1 MAASCLMGMSCSL
14 LPLLFQDFGI
24 CNGAAT
30 EYAFGMLSRTLRF
43 FSLIAAVFLALGSV
57 VSSAKEA
64 PSKTAWFVP
73 TTVVDNLGKGTVSLS
88 GPWQFHRGDDAAWAS
103 PSFDDSLWDKI
114 SSDKPWG
121 VQGYDSY
128 DDYAWYRL
136 HLKLSPAPGASQNFA
151 LLVPAVDDVYE
162 IYWNGQLIGHLG
174 KLPPH
179 WVQYSGV
186 PAQIFNLGAAREGV
200 LAVRVWKAPLF
211 SNDDGKAGGFETAP
225 LVGSPEAIAHAKGN
239 LDFQWLRH
247 QQFRFALTS
256 LYGLVALLSLIAWLR
271 DRGQWLVFWMIMFAS
286 CLVVELFLNG
296 LRLYVSVAVLTCLA
310 QIEISVRDMSLWF
323 LLLWILKLQSN
334 RRLVVLT
341 RKAALVSVFAATL
354 DGVLFLLYPAILN
367 KTWLQFGDA
376 ILTPFVIFFE
386 LLPIMMVAYAFFHDK
401 QLESARWV
409 VGAVAFCNGMAYF
422 IQNAAS
428 QGVRFTHWTVT
439 EKVTAPLFN
448 FFDNPINLLTLFRTL
463 LFFSIL
469 YAVYRFS
476 IEHRRR
482 TVAMEQEFQSAREL
496 QRVLVPS
503 SLPIVPGFTLT
514 SAYRPAQEV
523 GGDFFQII
531 PLENGSTIVVLG
543 DVSGKG
549 LMAAMA
555 VSLIVGAVRALA
567 EDHPDPAELLTLLN
581 RRLCGR
587 LHGGFAT
594 CVILRIDP
602 KSGCSL
608 ASAGHPAPYLNDR
621 ELDVPGA
628 LPLGISPTVI
638 YEASNVDLEVGDH
651 FSLYTDGLL
660 EARNQAGELYSFSR
674 LERLFASHPSAAQ
687 ATQAA
692 INFGQDDDITVLTLT
707 RLATDEESLALNIA

>member
-1 MAASCLMGMSCSL
+1 MLRILRLHSTIVVV
-14 LPLLFQDFGI
+14 FF
-24 CNGAAT
+24 
-30 EYAFGMLSRTLRF
+30 AFG
-43 FSLIAAVFLALGSV
+43 FLPSPAET
-57 VSSAKEA
+57 SSKA
-64 PSKTAWFVP
+64 AWFVP
-73 TTVVDNLGKGTVSLS
+73 VTVVDNLGKGTVPLS
-88 GPWQFHRGDDAAWAS
+88 GPWQFHLGDNASWAS
-103 PSFDDSLWDKI
+103 PSIDDSLWEKIDADKT
-114 SSDKPWG
+114 WG
-121 VQGYDSY
+121 VQGFANYDG
-128 DDYAWYRL
+128 YAWYRI
-136 HLKLSPAPGASQNFA
+136 HLKLSPAAGASQNFA
-151 LLVPAVDDVYE
+151 LLVPAIDDVYE
-162 IYWNGQLIGHLG
+162 VYWNGQLIGQLG
-174 KLPPH
+174 KMPLH

-186 PAQIFNLGAAREGV
+186 PAQIFNLGQAREGV
-200 LAVRVWKAPLF
+200 LAVRVWKSPLF
-211 SNDDGKAGGFETAP
+211 SNDDGKAGGFQSAP
-225 LVGSPEAIAHAKGN
+225 LVGSPEAIANVKGD
-239 LDFQWLRH
+239 LDFQWLKH

-256 LYGLVALLSLIAWLR
+256 LYALAAILMLIAWLR
-271 DRGQWLVFWMIMFAS
+271 DRGQWLVFWMIMFTS
-286 CLVVELFLNG
+286 CLVAEVFLSG
-296 LRLYVSVAVLTCLA
+296 LRFYLSYAVQTCLT
-310 QIEISVRDMSLWF
+310 QIEIAVRDMSLWF

-354 DGVLFLLYPAILN
+354 DGVLILLYPALLN
-367 KTWLQFGDA
+367 KSRVQLADA

-386 LLPIMMVAYAFFHDK
+386 LLPLMIVAYAFFHDK
-401 QLESARWV
+401 QLDSARWV
-409 VGAVAFCNGMAYF
+409 VGAVAFCNGMVYF
-422 IQNAAS
+422 LQNVGS
-428 QGVRFTHWTVT
+428 QGLRFTHWAFSD
-439 EKVTAPLFN
+439 KISAPLFS
-448 FFDNPINLLTLFRTL
+448 FGDNPINLLTLCRTL

-482 TVAMEQEFQSAREL
+482 TTAMEQEFQNAREL

-503 SLPIVPGFTLT
+503 SLPVVPGFTLT

-567 EDHPDPAELLTLLN
+567 EDYPDPAQLLTMLN

-594 CVILRIDP
+594 CVILRIEND
-602 KSGCSL
+602 GCTV
-608 ASAGHPAPYLNDR
+608 ASAGHPAPFLNDR
-621 ELDVPGA
+621 ELDLPGA
-628 LPLGISPTVI
+628 LPLGISPSVT
-638 YEASNVDLEVGDH
+638 YEASYLDLVVGDH

-692 INFGQDDDITVLTLT
+692 VNFGQDDDITVLTLT
-707 RLATDEESLALNIA
+707 RLATGEESLALNLA

>member
-1 MAASCLMGMSCSL
+1 MVSRFVRLSL
-14 LPLLFQDFGI
+14 LI
-24 CNGAAT
+24 
-30 EYAFGMLSRTLRF
+30 AFVCL
-43 FSLIAAVFLALGSV
+43 VLGST
-57 VSSAKEA
+57 
-64 PSKTAWFVP
+64 PSQAEDATPKAAWFVP
-73 TTVVDNLGKGTVSLS
+73 TVTVENLGKGTVPLT
-88 GPWQFHRGDDAAWAS
+88 GPWQFHQGDEAAWAS

-114 SSDKPWG
+114 AADKPWG
-121 VQGYDSY
+121 VQGYESY
-128 DDYAWYRL
+128 DDYAWYRI
-136 HLKLSPAPGASQNFA
+136 HLKLSPAPGASQEFA
-151 LLVPAVDDVYE
+151 LLIPAIDDVYE
-162 IYWNGQLIGHLG
+162 VYWNGRLIGHLG
-174 KLPPH
+174 KMPPH
-179 WVQYSGV
+179 WVQYSTV
-186 PAQIFNLGAAREGV
+186 PAQIFNLGAARDGV

-211 SNDDGKAGGFETAP
+211 SNDDGKAGGFEAAP
-225 LVGSPEAIAHAKGN
+225 LVGSPEAIAHVKGD

-256 LYGLVALLSLIAWLR
+256 LYALVAILSLIAWLR
-271 DRGQWLVFWMIMFAS
+271 DRRQWLVFWMIMFAS
-286 CLVVELFLNG
+286 CLVAELFLNG
-296 LRLYVSVAVLTCLA
+296 LRLHVSAALLTCLA
-310 QIEISVRDMSLWF
+310 QIEIAIREMSLWF

-341 RKAALVSVFAATL
+341 RKAALVSVFAAAL
-354 DGVLFLLYPAILN
+354 DGIAIFLYPSILS
-367 KTWLQFGDA
+367 KAGVQLADA

-386 LLPIMMVAYAFFHDK
+386 LLPLMIVAYAFFHDK
-401 QLESARWV
+401 QLDSARWLV
-409 VGAVAFCNGMAYF
+409 AAVAFCNGMIF
-422 IQNAAS
+422 FVQNLTS
-428 QGVRFTHWTVT
+428 QGLRFTHWTFG
-439 EKVTAPLFN
+439 EKISAPLFT
-448 FFDNPINLLTLFRTL
+448 FIDSPITLIILFRTL
-463 LFFSIL
+463 LFFAVL

-482 TVAMEQEFQSAREL
+482 TTALEQEYQSAREL

-503 SLPIVPGFTLT
+503 ALPVVPGFTLT

-567 EDHPDPAELLTLLN
+567 DDHPDPAELLTLLN

-587 LHGGFAT
+587 LQGGFAT
-594 CVILRIDP
+594 CVIARIDP
-602 KSGCSL
+602 KAGCTL
-608 ASAGHPAPYLNDR
+608 ASAGHPAPFLNDR
-621 ELDVPGA
+621 ELDMPGA
-628 LPLGISPTVI
+628 LPLGISPTVV
-638 YEASNVDLEVGDH
+638 YEKCSVDFEVGDH

-692 INFGQDDDITVLTLT
+692 VNFGQDDDITVLTLT
-707 RLATDEESLALNIA
+707 RLAMEEGSGFASGVAERAGVLNQVEFT

>member
-1 MAASCLMGMSCSL
+1 MLPRTVRFYSL
-14 LPLLFQDFGI
+14 LV
-24 CNGAAT
+24 
-30 EYAFGMLSRTLRF
+30 
-43 FSLIAAVFLALGSV
+43 AVCFALGSA
-57 VSSAKEA
+57 VSLAEEASAKV
-64 PSKTAWFVP
+64 AWFVP

-88 GPWQFHRGDDAAWAS
+88 GPWQFRQGDHADWAS
-103 PSFDDSLWDKI
+103 PSLDDSLWDKI
-114 SSDKPWG
+114 SAEQPWG
-121 VQGYDSY
+121 TQGYQSY
-128 DDYAWYRL
+128 DGYAWYRL
-136 HLKLSPAPGASQNFA
+136 HLKLSPAFGASQKFA
-151 LLVPAVDDVYE
+151 LLVPAIDDVYE
-162 IYWNGQLIGHLG
+162 VYWNGQRVGGLG

-179 WVQYSGV
+179 WVQYSSV
-186 PAQIFNLGAAREGV
+186 PAQIFDLGLAREGV
-200 LAVRVWKAPLF
+200 LAVRAWKAPLF
-211 SNDDGKAGGFETAP
+211 SNDDGKAGGFESAP
-225 LVGSPEAIAHAKGN
+225 FVGSHEAIARAKGD
-239 LDFQWLRH
+239 LDFQWLRQ

-256 LYGLVALLSLIAWLR
+256 LYALVAVLSLFAWFRNR
-271 DRGQWLVFWMIMFAS
+271 DQWLVFWMFMFAS
-286 CLVVELFLNG
+286 CLVAELFLGG
-296 LRLYVSVAVLTCLA
+296 LRLHVSFAVLTCLS
-310 QIEISVRDMSLWF
+310 QIEIAVREMSLWF

-341 RKAALVSVFAATL
+341 RKAALISFLAAAL
-354 DGVLFLLYPAILN
+354 DGIIFLLYPSILS
-367 KTWLQFGDA
+367 KGGIQLADA
-376 ILTPFVIFFE
+376 VLTPMVIFFE
-386 LLPIMMVAYAFFHDK
+386 LLPLVIVAYAFSHNK

-409 VGAVAFCNGMAYF
+409 VGAVAFCNGMIF
-422 IQNAAS
+422 FVQNVTT
-428 QGVRFTHWTVT
+428 QGVRFTHWTLAN
-439 EKVTAPLFN
+439 KISAPLFT
-448 FFDNPINLLTLFRTL
+448 FSDSPITLIILFRTL
-463 LFFSIL
+463 LFFAIL

-482 TVAMEQEFQSAREL
+482 TVALEQEYQSAREL

-587 LHGGFAT
+587 LQGGFAT
-594 CVILRIDP
+594 CIILRIDP

-608 ASAGHPAPYLNDR
+608 ASAGHPAPFVNDR

-628 LPLGISPTVI
+628 LPLGISPAVT
-638 YEASNVDLEVGDH
+638 YEASKVDLEVGDH

-660 EARNQAGELYSFSR
+660 EARNQAGELYSFAR

-692 INFGQDDDITVLTLT
+692 VNFGQDDDITVLTLT
-707 RLATDEESLALNIA
+707 RLAIDEEALELHLA

>member
-1 MAASCLMGMSCSL
+1 M
-14 LPLLFQDFGI
+14 LP
-24 CNGAAT
+24 
-30 EYAFGMLSRTLRF
+30 RTVRF
-43 FSLIAAVFLALGSV
+43 FSLIAIVFFALGSV
-57 VSSAKEA
+57 LSLAQETA
-64 PSKTAWFVP
+64 PRTVWFVP
-73 TTVVDNLGKGTVSLS
+73 TTVVDDLGKGTVRLS
-88 GPWQFHRGDDAAWAS
+88 GPWQFHPGDDAGWAS
-103 PSFDDSLWDKI
+103 PSMDDSLWEQI
-114 SSDKPWG
+114 SADKPWG
-121 VQGYDSY
+121 LQGYANY

-136 HLKLSPAPGASQNFA
+136 HLKLSPAPEGSQSFA
-151 LLVPAVDDVYE
+151 LLFPAVDDVYE
-162 IYWNGQLIGHLG
+162 VYWNGKLIGHLG
-174 KLPPH
+174 KMPPH
-179 WVQYSGV
+179 WLQYSGV

-225 LVGSPEAIAHAKGN
+225 LVGSAEAIANAKGD
-239 LDFQWLRH
+239 LDFQWLRG

-256 LYGLVALLSLIAWLR
+256 LYALVALLSLVAWLR

-286 CLVVELFLNG
+286 CLVIELFLNG
-296 LRLYVSVAVLTCLA
+296 LRLYVSNAVLTCAA
-310 QIEISVRDMSLWF
+310 QIEIAIREMSLWF
-323 LLLWILKLQSN
+323 LLLWILRLQKN

-354 DGVLFLLYPAILN
+354 DGIIILLYPAILS
-367 KTWLQFGDA
+367 KSGVQLADA
-376 ILTPFVIFFE
+376 ILTPLVIFFE
-386 LLPIMMVAYAFFHDK
+386 LLPLMMVAYAFAHSE
-401 QLESARWV
+401 QLDSARWA
-409 VGAVAFCNGMAYF
+409 VGAVAFCNGMVF
-422 IQNAAS
+422 FVQNVAS
-428 QGVRFTHWTVT
+428 QGVRFTHWTLA
-439 EKVTAPLFN
+439 EKIGAPLFN
-448 FFDNPINLLTLFRTL
+448 FSDSPITLIVLFRTL

-476 IEHRRR
+476 IEHQRR
-482 TVAMEQEFQSAREL
+482 TVALQQEYQSAREL

-503 SLPIVPGFTLT
+503 SLPVVPGFTLT

-531 PLENGSTIVVLG
+531 PLEDGSTIVVLG

-567 EDHPDPAELLTLLN
+567 EDHSDPADLLTLLN

-594 CVILRIDP
+594 CLILRIDP
-602 KSGCSL
+602 KSGCRL
-608 ASAGHPAPYLNDR
+608 ASAGHPAPYKNER
-621 ELDVPGA
+621 EVDVPGA
-628 LPLGISPTVI
+628 LPLGISPTVT
-638 YEASNVDLEVGDH
+638 YEATIIDLEVGDY

-674 LERLFASHPSAAQ
+674 LERLFATHPSAAQ

-707 RLATDEESLALNIA
+707 RLASVEQSLAIQTS